1 MGKFWGLGNKPV
13 PEIRL
18 PSSRNTEVLK
28 GSVLAGCNI
37 SSPATK
43 PRSRGIKV
51 MFGARLCG
59 ASSTERMHQ
68 LFVRA
73 GSSRVHILKSDC
85 FHLFPVFFVFL
96 QLFRRVAAALP
107 GMESTQDKSREDSIL
122 YLPSTGGESL
132 GQLTDIPKKKEGQ
145 RGKEPPSFE

>member
-1 MGKFWGLGNKPV
+1 
-13 PEIRL
+13 
-18 PSSRNTEVLK
+18 
-28 GSVLAGCNI
+28 
-37 SSPATK
+37 
-43 PRSRGIKV
+43 

-59 ASSTERMHQ
+59 AGSTERMHQ

-132 GQLTDIPKKKEGQ
+132 GQLTDIPKKKRGATRQ
-145 RGKEPPSFE
+145 RAPELRVRVGGCCGEGKEAGSVKTRTAG